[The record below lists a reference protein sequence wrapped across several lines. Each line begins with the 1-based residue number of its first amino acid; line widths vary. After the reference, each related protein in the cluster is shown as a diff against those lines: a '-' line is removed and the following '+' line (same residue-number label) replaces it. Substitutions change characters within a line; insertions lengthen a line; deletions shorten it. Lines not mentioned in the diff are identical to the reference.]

1 MVLIRSFLLL
11 ENRLLDRRVESVS
24 KKVTPTPIQK
34 VLAKIRPVWVTRV
47 AQELAR
53 GMEVRADFEEQ
64 LGRFF
69 DLLEQSITT
78 GDPAWMDSILLDWAK
93 SSTETELEEEPYHVS
108 FLINRMIALTIQ
120 VARETLTKQQALDL
134 LAAVIPIYTYGLE
147 VVARYEMETRV
158 AHISSE
164 MEKVQKQMER
174 VDKSKS
180 AFISVAAHELKT
192 PITLIEGYASM
203 MDDLRQQ
210 DKATNVDSLLAGM
223 STGIDRLR
231 AIVDDMIDV
240 SMIDNQLLQLTFQ
253 PMQISQMVNALC
265 LELETIIHNRKLTM
279 DLKEFD
285 GNKQWIYMDGPR
297 IMQALR
303 NVINN
308 AIKYTPDG
316 GTITIDGRTLP
327 GFIEVTIGDTGIGI
341 SAEDQTAI
349 FEKFGQLGRV
359 DLHSSGKTKFKGG
372 GPGLGLPIAR
382 GILEAHGGSI
392 WVESEGY
399 DEIRNPG
406 STFHIL
412 IPART
417 ESPDPKMTKL
427 FDTLRKNK
435 DDTVAE

>member
-1 MVLIRSFLLL
+1 MPKTSA
-11 ENRLLDRRVESVS
+11 
-24 KKVTPTPIQK
+24 PTPLQK
-34 VLAKIRPVWVTRV
+34 VLAKIRPAWIARV
-47 AQELAR
+47 GQDLAR
-53 GMEVRADFEEQ
+53 GMEVRADFEQQ
-64 LGRFF
+64 LRRFF

-108 FLINRMIALTIQ
+108 YLINRMIALTIQ

-134 LAAVIPIYTYGLE
+134 LAVVIPIYTYGLE

-164 MEKVQKQMER
+164 MEKVQKRMQR
-174 VDKSKS
+174 VDRSKS

-192 PITLIEGYASM
+192 PLTLIEGYASM
-203 MDDLRQQ
+203 MDDLMQQ
-210 DKATNVDSLLAGM
+210 GKATNMESLLAGIN
-223 STGIDRLR
+223 TGIDRLR
-231 AIVDDMIDV
+231 TIVDDMIDV
-240 SMIDNQLLQLTFQ
+240 SMIDNDLLQLTFQ
-253 PMQISQMVNALC
+253 PMQISQMVDAIC
-265 LELETIIHNRKLTM
+265 LEIESTTHSRNLTM
-279 DLKEFD
+279 DIKDFD
-285 GNKQWIYMDGPR
+285 GNNEWIYIDAPR

-316 GTITIDGRTLP
+316 GTITINGRTLP
-327 GFIEVTIGDTGIGI
+327 GFIEVTVADTGIGI
-341 SAEDQTAI
+341 SADDQATI

-382 GILEAHGGSI
+382 GILEAHGGSM
-392 WVESEGY
+392 WVESPGH
-399 DEIRNPG
+399 DEKTNPG

-412 IPART
+412 IPARK
-417 ESPDPKMTKL
+417 ESPDPKMTRL
-427 FDTLRKNK
+427 FDTLEKNRNG
-435 DDTVAE
+435 DIAG

>member
-1 MVLIRSFLLL
+1 MPKKT
-11 ENRLLDRRVESVS
+11 VS
-24 KKVTPTPIQK
+24 TPIQN
-34 VLAKIRPVWVTRV
+34 VLAKVRPVWIARV
-47 AQELAR
+47 GQELAR
-53 GMEVRADFEEQ
+53 GMEVRADFEDQ
-64 LGRFF
+64 LARFF

-78 GDPAWMDSILLDWAK
+78 GDPAWMDPILLDWAK

-108 FLINRMIALTIQ
+108 FLINRMIALTIR
-120 VARETLTKQQALDL
+120 VSRETLTKEQALDL

-164 MEKVQKQMER
+164 MEKVQKRMER
-174 VDKSKS
+174 VDRSKS

-203 MDDLRQQ
+203 MDDLIQQ
-210 DKATNVDSLLAGM
+210 GKGTNLDGLLVGM
-223 STGIDRLR
+223 NTGIERLR
-231 AIVDDMIDV
+231 SIVDDMIDV
-240 SMIDNQLLQLTFQ
+240 SMIDNNLLQLNFQ
-253 PMQISQMVNALC
+253 PIQVSQMLSALS
-265 LELETIIHNRKLTM
+265 LEIEPVMRTRKLIVNIR
-279 DLKEFD
+279 DFE
-285 GNKQWIYMDGPR
+285 GNKEWIYIDPTR
-297 IMQALR
+297 ITQALR
-303 NVINN
+303 NVIHN

-316 GTITIDGRTLP
+316 GTITIDGRKLS
-327 GFIEVTIGDTGIGI
+327 GFIEVTVADTGIGI
-341 SAEDQTAI
+341 SAEDQATI

-392 WVESEGY
+392 WVQSDGH
-399 DEIRNPG
+399 DEKRNPG

-417 ESPDPKMTKL
+417 ESSDPSMSKL
-427 FDTLRKNK
+427 FDTLGKK
-435 DDTVAE
+435 KEQKVVEQDDASGIDV

>member
-1 MVLIRSFLLL
+1 MTEKNIS
-11 ENRLLDRRVESVS
+11 S
-24 KKVTPTPIQK
+24 TIQK
-34 VLAKIRPVWVTRV
+34 SLAKIRPAWISRV
-47 AQELAR
+47 GQELAR
-53 GMEVRADFEEQ
+53 GMEIRADFEQQ

-69 DLLEQSITT
+69 DLLEQSVTT
-78 GDPAWMDSILLDWAK
+78 GDPAWMDPILLDWAK

-120 VARETLTKQQALDL
+120 VTREGLTKQQAIDL

-164 MEKVQKQMER
+164 MDKVQKQMER
-174 VDKSKS
+174 VDRSKS
-180 AFISVAAHELKT
+180 TFISVAAHELKT

-203 MDDLRQQ
+203 MEDLLRAG
-210 DKATNVDSLLAGM
+210 KGVSLDSLLAGM
-223 STGIDRLR
+223 TTGIDRLR

-240 SMIDNQLLQLTFQ
+240 SMIDNNLLKLNFQ
-253 PMQISQMVNALC
+253 PMQVGQMLEALV
-265 LELETIIHNRKLTM
+265 LEADDTVRKRKLIM
-279 DLKEFD
+279 DLRSFD
-285 GNKQWIYMDGPR
+285 GSRQWIYVDPARM
-297 IMQALR
+297 MQAVR

-308 AIKYTPDG
+308 AIKFTPDG
-316 GTITIDGRTLP
+316 GRITIDGRTLK
-327 GFIEVTIGDTGIGI
+327 GFIEVIISDTGIGI
-341 SAEDQTAI
+341 SHDDQAII

-392 WVESEGY
+392 WVESPGY
-399 DEIRNPG
+399 DEKSLPG

-417 ESPDPKMTKL
+417 ESPDVEMTRL
-427 FDTLRKNK
+427 FSTLESPVKTENKNG
-435 DDTVAE
+435 

>member
-1 MVLIRSFLLL
+1 MPKKT
-11 ENRLLDRRVESVS
+11 VS
-24 KKVTPTPIQK
+24 TPIQK
-34 VLAKIRPVWVTRV
+34 VLGRIRPVWIARV
-47 AQELAR
+47 GQELAR
-53 GMEVRADFEEQ
+53 GMEVRAGFEEQ
-64 LGRFF
+64 LERFF
-69 DLLEQSITT
+69 DLLVQSITT
-78 GDPAWMDSILLDWAK
+78 GDPAWMDPILLDWAK
-93 SSTETELEEEPYHVS
+93 SSTETELEDEPYHVS

-120 VARETLTKQQALDL
+120 VARESLTKQQALDL

-164 MEKVQKQMER
+164 MEKVQKRMAR

-203 MDDLRQQ
+203 MDDLMQQ
-210 DKATNVDSLLAGM
+210 GKGTNLDGLLAGM
-223 STGIDRLR
+223 NTGIDRLR
-231 AIVDDMIDV
+231 TIVDDMIDV
-240 SMIDNQLLQLTFQ
+240 SMIDNNLLQLNFQ
-253 PMQISQMVNALC
+253 PTQISQMLSSLS
-265 LELETIIHNRKLTM
+265 LEMEPILQTRKM
-279 DLKEFD
+279 KIDIRAFE
-285 GNKQWIYMDGPR
+285 GSKQWISIDATR
-297 IMQALR
+297 ITQALR
-303 NVINN
+303 NVIHN

-316 GTITIDGRTLP
+316 GRITIDGRKLS
-327 GFIEVTIGDTGIGI
+327 GFIEVTVTDTGIGI
-341 SAEDQTAI
+341 SVEDQASI

-392 WVESEGY
+392 WVQSEGH

-412 IPART
+412 IPARS
-417 ESPDPKMTKL
+417 ESPDPSMTKL
-427 FDTLRKNK
+427 FDTLGKNRNQ
-435 DDTVAE
+435 TIVE